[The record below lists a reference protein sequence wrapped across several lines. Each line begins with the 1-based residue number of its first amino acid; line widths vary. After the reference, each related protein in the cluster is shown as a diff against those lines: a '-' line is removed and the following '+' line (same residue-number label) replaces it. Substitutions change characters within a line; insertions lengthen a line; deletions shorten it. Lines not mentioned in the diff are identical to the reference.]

1 MFKKNTPQESRIAN
15 SKKLP
20 RLTVFLG
27 AGGVGKTTLSAGYA
41 VALAEQGL
49 KVGLMSIDPAKRLKS
64 ALGVEELPEL
74 GCVIQLATSNDS
86 HADKKNENKSDKK
99 KDSDNNKKSEGQL
112 IAALLLVGD
121 SLKRW
126 VKAEGLSQA
135 SEQRLLLNPLFRAI
149 TDKLATATDT
159 FAAVRMAEWV
169 ELHPE
174 LDELIIDTAPGIHA
188 IDFLS
193 KPEKLISF
201 LDSKLVEWLKWF
213 VGGQE
218 QKSGLWQKVVKVG
231 ARKVLDGLAQIGGQ
245 GFLINFGEFLILLD
259 DVFLTMLKR
268 LETARSWLRN
278 SDTRF
283 VLVSSVREDTA
294 KVALELGESLKALH
308 MKARVAVINR
318 SFPEDL
324 ANDAGLAQILSSQ
337 TSGEATFFVNALKA
351 NIQTEAYVK
360 NQLGPLSE
368 ELVCLPLMADLDG
381 VQNLRLADLGS
392 LGRHLIARSEKLKA

>member
-1 MFKKNTPQESRIAN
+1 M
-15 SKKLP
+15 
-20 RLTVFLG
+20 
-27 AGGVGKTTLSAGYA
+27 
-41 VALAEQGL
+41 
-49 KVGLMSIDPAKRLKS
+49 
-64 ALGVEELPEL
+64 
-74 GCVIQLATSNDS
+74 
-86 HADKKNENKSDKK
+86 
-99 KDSDNNKKSEGQL
+99 
-112 IAALLLVGD
+112 LVGD

-218 QKSGLWQKVVKVG
+218 QKSGLWQKVVKGG